1 MATRITISTGCVLDE
16 LRDAFQVQGLRATRL
31 KTSVNAR
38 YSVSTGWWHKGVA
51 TTQNSEESSS
61 YVLWINQLI
70 ILACSISGLLQG
82 LEAQMNKA
90 VRKTR
95 TLRPNRPH
103 RRTFC
108 SNVTIFSKTHRIC
121 PHPSTWRPALISEGL
136 WQDIWNPLAFGCFY
150 STFTGLWFWSS
161 L

>member
-16 LRDAFQVQGLRATRL
+16 LWDAFQVQGLRATRL
-31 KTSVNAR
+31 KTSMNAR

-90 VRKTR
+90 VCKTR

-103 RRTFC
+103 RWTFC
-108 SNVTIFSKTHRIC
+108 SNVTIFFGNTSYLSTPKYVKTC
-121 PHPSTWRPALISEGL
+121 FDFWRAMARYMEPLGL
-136 WQDIWNPLAFGCFY
+136 WLF
-150 STFTGLWFWSS
+150 L
-161 L
+161 